1 MTIATKIND
10 LKNRQGFMRYFKNT
24 SWLMGEKIL
33 RMIVGLF
40 VGIWVARYLGPEQF
54 GLLSY
59 AQAFVALF
67 TVIASFGL
75 DGILVRELVKDSTK
89 RDALMGTVFRLK
101 LVGALLTLS
110 FLAVAVNLMGQD
122 EQTSLLMF
130 AIASATVF
138 QSFNVIDFYFQ
149 ANVLSRY
156 VVFANVISLLFS
168 SILKIALILNNAPL
182 LYFGY
187 VILFDSVVL
196 SAGLLYFY
204 INKGFFI
211 NHWLFDK
218 QLALRL
224 LKDSWPLILSGAFLM
239 VQARLDQVMIKEM
252 VSSEEVG
259 HYSVA
264 LRLVEV
270 FGFVPMLLK
279 NSLFPAIQSAK
290 NISNE
295 LYQNRLL
302 NFYRLNFVLFLVTAI
317 PIFMFA
323 EKIVTLLFGV
333 EYKAAGVLLALMSSR
348 LFFANMG
355 VARGAFIMSE
365 NMMKFSL
372 ITMMLGTATNV
383 TLNYIWIAEYGAK
396 GAIMATIISFFVT
409 IFAVDWFYYK
419 TRKNVKLQLLG
430 VLTFFKLLRWK
441 NNVS

>member
-1 MTIATKIND
+1 MLNIKSKID
-10 LKNRQGFMRYFKNT
+10 ELASRQGFMRYFKNT

-33 RMIVGLF
+33 RMGVGLF
-40 VGIWVARYLGPEQF
+40 VGIWVARYLGPERF

-110 FLAVAVNLMGQD
+110 FLAVAVNLMDQD

-156 VVFANVISLLFS
+156 VVFANVIGLLFS
-168 SILKIALILNNAPL
+168 SIVKIALILNNAPL
-182 LYFGY
+182 VYFGY
-187 VILFDSVVL
+187 AILFDSVVL
-196 SAGLLYFY
+196 SAGFLYFY
-204 INKGFFI
+204 SQKSFFI
-211 NHWLFDK
+211 KQWFFDK
-218 QLALRL
+218 HLAIAL
-224 LKDSWPLILSGAFLM
+224 LKDSWPLILGGAFLM
-239 VQARLDQVMIKEM
+239 VQARLDQVMINAM
-252 VSSEEVG
+252 MGAAEVG

-270 FGFVPMLLK
+270 FGLIPILLK

-302 NFYRLNFVLFLVTAI
+302 NFYRLNFVLFLVTAV

-333 EYKAAGVLLALMSSR
+333 EYKAAGILLALMSSR

-365 NMMKFSL
+365 NLMKFSL
-372 ITMMLGTATNV
+372 LTMMLGTVTNV
-383 TLNYIWIAEYGAK
+383 ILNYIWIAKYGSQ
-396 GAIMATIISFFVT
+396 GAIMATIVSFLVT
-409 IFAVDWFYYK
+409 IFFVDTFYSK
-419 TRKNVKLQLLG
+419 TRKNVLLQLKGMVTCFQLN
-430 VLTFFKLLRWK
+430 LRG
-441 NNVS
+441 

>member
-1 MTIATKIND
+1 MLNIKIKIDD
-10 LKNRQGFMRYFKNT
+10 LTSRQGFMRYFKNT
-24 SWLMGEKIL
+24 SWLFAEKIL

-54 GLLSY
+54 GLISY

-75 DGILVRELVKDSTK
+75 DGILVRELVKDSAK

-101 LVGALLTLS
+101 LFGALLTLG
-110 FLAVAVNLMGQD
+110 FLAAVVSLMGQTD
-122 EQTSLLMF
+122 QMSLLMF

-149 ANVLSRY
+149 AKVLSRY
-156 VVFANVISLLFS
+156 IACANAIGLLFS
-168 SILKIALILNNAPL
+168 SIVKIGLILNDASL
-182 LYFGY
+182 IYFGY
-187 VILFDSVVL
+187 AILFDSVVL
-196 SAGLLYFY
+196 TLGVIYFY
-204 INKGFFI
+204 LQRGLFI
-211 NHWLFDK
+211 RDWFFDK
-218 QLALRL
+218 QLALDL

-279 NSLFPAIQSAK
+279 DSLFPAIQSAK
-290 NISNE
+290 NVSNN
-295 LYQNRLL
+295 LYQHRLL
-302 NFYRLNFVLFLVTAI
+302 NFYRLNFVLFLATAV
-317 PIFMFA
+317 PIFVFA
-323 EKIVTLLFGV
+323 EKIVTLLFGF
-333 EYKAAGVLLALMSSR
+333 EYKAAGVLLALMSFR

-365 NMMKFSL
+365 NLMKFSL
-372 ITMMLGTATNV
+372 TTMILGTITNV
-383 TLNYIWIAEYGAK
+383 VLNYIWIADFGAK
-396 GAIMATIISFFVT
+396 GAVLSTLVSFSVT
-409 IFAVDWFYYK
+409 IFFVDMLYFK
-419 TRKNVKLQLLG
+419 TRSNVLLQLKG
-430 VLTFFKLLRWK
+430 VITCFQLSLRR
-441 NNVS
+441 